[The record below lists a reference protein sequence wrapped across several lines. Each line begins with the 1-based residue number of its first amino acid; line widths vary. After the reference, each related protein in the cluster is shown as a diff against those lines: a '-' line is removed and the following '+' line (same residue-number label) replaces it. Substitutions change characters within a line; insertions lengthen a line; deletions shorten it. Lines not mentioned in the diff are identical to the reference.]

1 MLDPSQ
7 FDYHLPKD
15 LIANEPMPDRSSSRL
30 LVVNRQTGKLIDSVF
45 SSLIDFL
52 EPSDFLVFNQS
63 KVFPARV
70 FAKKET
76 GGKVELLFLHSVGK
90 NKWVV
95 ISKPRLKEK
104 QILDIGYQILDS
116 RIIGK
121 VINSDKNTGEALI
134 EFTDLPEDLFRI
146 LEKIGQTPIPPYIN
160 SSLVESELR
169 QKYQT
174 VYAKEYGSAA
184 APTAG
189 LHFTK
194 ELLAKIKAKGIETEF
209 VELHVGLGTFQP
221 VREEQLKSKTLH
233 KEYYSVEVE
242 TWQKIK
248 KAKKEGR
255 RIIAVGTTVTRVLET
270 LAQEENPELEGST
283 EIFIYPPFQFKIVD
297 ALITNF
303 HLPQSS
309 LLMLLAAFLT
319 DRALL
324 DKIYA
329 YAIKEKYRFFSF
341 GDACFIM
348 DR

>member
-15 LIANEPMPDRSSSRL
+15 LIANEPVADRSSSRL
-30 LVVNRQTGKLIDSVF
+30 LVVNRQTGKLTDSVF

-52 EPSDFLVFNQS
+52 HPNDLLVFNQS

-90 NKWVV
+90 SKWMV
-95 ISKPRLKEK
+95 ISRPRLKEN
-104 QILDIGYQILDS
+104 QIIDIGYQMSDS
-116 RIIGK
+116 RITGE
-121 VINSDKNTGEALI
+121 VVSSDKSTGEALI
-134 EFTDLPEDLFRI
+134 EFADLPEDLFTI
-146 LEKIGQTPIPPYIN
+146 LEKIGQTPIPPYIH
-160 SSLVESELR
+160 SSLMESELR

-174 VYAKEYGSAA
+174 IYAKEYGSAA

-194 ELLAKIKAKGIETEF
+194 DLLEKIKSKGVETAF

-233 KEYYSVEVE
+233 KEYYSVEKE

-248 KAKKEGR
+248 EVRARGR
-255 RIIAVGTTVTRVLET
+255 RVIAVGTTTTRVLET

-329 YAIKEKYRFFSF
+329 HAVKEKYRFFSF
-341 GDACFIM
+341 GDVCFIM